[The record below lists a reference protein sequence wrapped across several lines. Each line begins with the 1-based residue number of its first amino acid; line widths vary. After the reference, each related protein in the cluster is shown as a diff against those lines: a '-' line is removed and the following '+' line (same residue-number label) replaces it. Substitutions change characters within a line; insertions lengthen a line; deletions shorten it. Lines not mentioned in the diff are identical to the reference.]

1 MTSQFYKKLTFMH
14 WMRIIL
20 LLVTVSAVIY
30 YFMTLPHKSD
40 RRYINDKY
48 HYKVAEMPG
57 FDLAENQPLET
68 VVFDRVILKK
78 RRIQYCDDIFYGVD
92 VKVIDEHKDFYVPN
106 SEEDFYEFR
115 DVFKQYNVDYI
126 VEDRGYEIVDVKPN
140 HKGIFMAYVL
150 RNQDTGLLDYYYD
163 TRVWAYGNMYSI
175 FLRADIETA
184 TKEKRADR
192 DKDYSYTYKKIID
205 SIHIEENIS
214 EKEVTQ

>member
-30 YFMTLPHKSD
+30 YFMTLPHKSE

-48 HYKVAEMPG
+48 HYKVEEMPG

-78 RRIQYCDDIFYGVD
+78 RIIQYCDDIFYGVD

-115 DVFKQYNVDYI
+115 DVFKQYNVDCI

-150 RNQDTGLLDYYYD
+150 RNKDTGLLDYYYD

-205 SIHIEENIS
+205 SIHIEENI
-214 EKEVTQ
+214 K